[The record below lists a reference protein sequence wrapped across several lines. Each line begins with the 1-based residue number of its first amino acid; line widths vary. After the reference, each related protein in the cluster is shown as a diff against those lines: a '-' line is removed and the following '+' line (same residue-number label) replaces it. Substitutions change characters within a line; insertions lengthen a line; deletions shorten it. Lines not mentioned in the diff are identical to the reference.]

1 MSQPKVAIAITADD
15 KTARG
20 AKSAEKRLGAI
31 PKHSSSVVRRGLGEL
46 SRQGRST
53 IRTIGAVEQAGAR
66 VFGNAS
72 ITSGFA
78 SRLGGIRAAAA
89 AAGTGLGEAAAGG
102 SMLSTTLGVVGTA
115 AGATIG
121 ILGAA
126 AYAAFKMTSS
136 WATGAASIGRTAA
149 TIGIGTD
156 ALQKFTAAAERAG
169 VDKGTSIGAL
179 GGLSESLN
187 GAAYGTNGEARAVL
201 TKMGVKIERNK
212 DGTAN
217 IEAMLPA
224 IADAISRYNPY
235 AQRVAAGALGIP
247 DAALAAFRQGGKAL
261 SAEMKDAGDT
271 AYVATPSDIKK
282 AQRIDRKGTLVSQMK
297 DKGLG
302 LAGAGVADATEKG
315 YDLAL
320 AGGRQLVSG
329 ATDFGGVVKNSF
341 APASAAVERG
351 GRAIERAA
359 YRMGGG
365 GGLKNG
371 VLKLSSQDVTDLK
384 KVVATE
390 WDKRSPSQLKGIID
404 TVLNRVASGKWGN
417 TVAGVANARSQ
428 FSDINGPV
436 AWRQGRHSIGQVPIG
451 RVSARV
457 GQLTERY
464 LAMREGGVGSSVGD
478 NLNYAN
484 PHYSDRKNLRWIN
497 KLRGPTLGSG
507 VSIHRHGTTPDLE
520 RYRPGAFKVDSPVPV
535 KVEVE
540 FKNAPSGTRARV
552 SAGNR
557 SAPAIS
563 EAWAVHP

>member
-31 PKHSSSVVRRGLGEL
+31 PKHSSSVVRRGLGDL

-217 IEAMLPA
+217 VEAMLPA

-359 YRMGGG
+359 
-365 GGLKNG
+365 
-371 VLKLSSQDVTDLK
+371 
-384 KVVATE
+384 
-390 WDKRSPSQLKGIID
+390 KGIGEAIVGASGGRGRF
-404 TVLNRVASGKWGN
+404 TGKQITALARRAVPIAAEARRYGFSKAEAQGIAANIVLESGGNHRAREKGGAGRGLIQWTDPARKAEFRRVMGVNVEHASRDQQWRFLRYELSHKEASGWKKAMSRGQDAAAIAAGYAWHVERPKEKARDSAERAAVAS
-417 TVAGVANARSQ
+417 
-428 FSDINGPV
+428 
-436 AWRQGRHSIGQVPIG
+436 
-451 RVSARV
+451 
-457 GQLTERY
+457 
-464 LAMREGGVGSSVGD
+464 AMQE
-478 NLNYAN
+478 
-484 PHYSDRKNLRWIN
+484 I
-497 KLRGPTLGSG
+497 
-507 VSIHRHGTTPDLE
+507 
-520 RYRPGAFKVDSPVPV
+520 PV
-535 KVEVE
+535 KVEIDLRG
-540 FKNAPSGTRARV
+540 ALPGTRAKV
-552 SAGNR
+552 TAGR
-557 SAPAIS
+557 KAPAVS
-563 EAWAVHP
+563 HAFSHAH